1 MNDGRPVSMTSQ
13 PLMRPMQA
21 AKAKVSRI
29 AGHIG
34 MPYSVVS
41 RPHRRPEV
49 PIMTPALRSNSPAII
64 SRATGTA
71 TMPTVEATSVQ
82 RAVPLMVAKTP
93 VLSTAAN
100 IA

>member
-1 MNDGRPVSMTSQ
+1 M
-13 PLMRPMQA
+13 
-21 AKAKVSRI
+21 

-41 RPHRRPEV
+41 RPQSRPEV
-49 PIMTPALRSNSPAII
+49 PIMTPELRSNSPAII

-82 RAVPLMVAKTP
+82 RAVPLMVANDAGG
-93 VLSTAAN
+93 VDGGEHGVDDDGAHQGSELGSSEQARDAR
-100 IA
+100 